1 MKLTRF
7 ATAMLVVALFGLI
20 ANDVMAQ
27 RGGGRRDGGQERGGA
42 DGGGRGGS
50 GGGGRGGQRGGS
62 RGGQSSLNDMVTSLL
77 RIDAV
82 KEEIQLEPDQ
92 EDALTKLAEQARE
105 GGRPDFG
112 NFRDMSDDERKE
124 FFEKMQKDRE
134 EASAKRA
141 EQMEE
146 ILFPAQTDR
155 LKQIAIQVAGNN
167 ALKMKEVAEELKLKD
182 TQKEE
187 LDEASDMRA
196 KMAEWMEDQGVD
208 SEDRNAMREFFSQMR
223 KDGGM
228 EERLKEFQEKMNKD
242 MIAVLTSEQKKQYEE
257 MKGEEFDMP
266 EGAMDRGGRG
276 GFGGGRSGDGGRGDA
291 DGGGGRGGR
300 GGRGDADGG
309 GGRGGRGG
317 ADGGGGRGGRGG
329 DGGGG
334 RGGRGGSRPDAE

>member
-1 MKLTRF
+1 
-7 ATAMLVVALFGLI
+7 
-20 ANDVMAQ
+20 
-27 RGGGRRDGGQERGGA
+27 
-42 DGGGRGGS
+42 
-50 GGGGRGGQRGGS
+50 
-62 RGGQSSLNDMVTSLL
+62 
-77 RIDAV
+77 
-82 KEEIQLEPDQ
+82 
-92 EDALTKLAEQARE
+92 
-105 GGRPDFG
+105 
-112 NFRDMSDDERKE
+112 
-124 FFEKMQKDRE
+124 
-134 EASAKRA
+134 
-141 EQMEE
+141 
-146 ILFPAQTDR
+146 
-155 LKQIAIQVAGNN
+155 
-167 ALKMKEVAEELKLKD
+167 
-182 TQKEE
+182 
-187 LDEASDMRA
+187 
-196 KMAEWMEDQGVD
+196 
-208 SEDRNAMREFFSQMR
+208 MREFFSKMR
-223 KDGGM
+223 EDGGM